1 MLTPKA
7 KVRAVSFAVM
17 AMVAT
22 TAFADSKPTVGILFK
37 NRVGYWALAEKGA
50 VAAGEEA
57 GVNVVV
63 KGPPSVENP
72 SWQVTLLHALLAQKI
87 DVLVISPTR
96 LDVLEAD
103 VKQAMA
109 NGAKIISFD
118 CAPWENL
125 VTVSIEPDRV
135 GVAKAAAAALARTVA
150 DGDEVIVFR
159 NNQSDIPVVEREQ
172 LLIQEL
178 KALRPNLVIHADVYA
193 NSSGTDPK
201 EAAAFALSKYAQAKA
216 VISTSTNGTMAMLD
230 TLTAKQL
237 AGKMKFVGFG
247 TNLNPVAAQAIENG
261 AMDGWVAQL
270 PFDTGRLC
278 VTTAAAVAR
287 GENVPKVI
295 KEQPLVVTRDNLHE
309 PKVQALLKL

>member
-1 MLTPKA
+1 MFTPKM
-7 KVRAVSFAVM
+7 RAFLCLTMAV
-17 AMVAT
+17 AAAT
-22 TAFADSKPTVGILFK
+22 ASAESKPTVGILFK
-37 NRVGYWALAEKGA
+37 NRIGYWALAEKGA
-50 VAAGEEA
+50 VAAADEA

-72 SWQVTLLHALLAQKI
+72 SWQVTLLRALLAQKI

-96 LDVLEAD
+96 PDLLAAD

-109 NGAKIISFD
+109 NGAKIVSFD
-118 CAPWENL
+118 CSPWENI
-125 VTVSIEPDRV
+125 VSVSIEPDRI
-135 GVAKAAAAALARTVA
+135 GVAKAAAAALAKTVS

-178 KALRPNLVIHADVYA
+178 KALHPNLVIHADVYA
-193 NSSGTDPK
+193 NSTGSDPK
-201 EAAAFALSKYAQAKA
+201 QSAAFALEKYTQAKA

-230 TLTAKQL
+230 TLSAKQL
-237 AGKMKFVGFG
+237 AGKVKLVGFG
-247 TNLNPVAAQAIENG
+247 TNLSPAAAAAIEGG

-278 VTTAAAVAR
+278 VSTAAALAR
-287 GENVPKVI
+287 GETLPKVI
-295 KEQPLVVTRDNLHE
+295 KEQPLVVTRENLHD
-309 PKVQALLKL
+309 PKIQALLKL